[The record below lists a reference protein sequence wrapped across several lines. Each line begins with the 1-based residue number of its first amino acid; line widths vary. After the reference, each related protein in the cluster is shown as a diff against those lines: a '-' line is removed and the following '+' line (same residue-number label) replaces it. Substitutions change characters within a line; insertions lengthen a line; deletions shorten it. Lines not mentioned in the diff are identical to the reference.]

1 MTCPMNFT
9 KNETLIPGCF
19 EIRPVVRA
27 DERGRFVKTFHEP
40 DFRELGLE
48 TGFKEE
54 YYSVSGKGVLRGLH
68 FQRPP
73 MDHVKLVYCV
83 RGKVFDA
90 VLDLRKDSPAY
101 GKHAAVELSAEK
113 ANMLYLPRGVA
124 HGFYTLTEDAVMMY
138 KVTTV
143 YSPEHDCG
151 ILWNSAGIPW
161 PDSSPNISSRDSSF
175 TNFNDFETFFL

>member
-1 MTCPMNFT
+1 
-9 KNETLIPGCF
+9 
-19 EIRPVVRA
+19 
-27 DERGRFVKTFHEP
+27 
-40 DFRELGLE
+40 
-48 TGFKEE
+48 
-54 YYSVSGKGVLRGLH
+54 
-68 FQRPP
+68 
-73 MDHVKLVYCV
+73 VKLVYCV